1 MRMPDR
7 ELSRIVKAGAAA
19 VLTMGTIPAEETHG
33 MLIDEFAG
41 YVAHQAGAALPDD
54 VLHHAR
60 RVVIDWFAALL
71 AGVQM
76 APGQQLVAAHRT
88 ETGVGRSSVVGRA
101 TTAFPGLAA
110 WINGST
116 SHAAEFD
123 DIFRDAIYH
132 PGCPTI
138 AAALALA
145 EHRDASGTDF
155 LRAVIAG
162 YEVSTRIGAAI
173 QPAHYRYFHTTGT
186 VGCIGAAAAGSVLL
200 APGDARVAADAMAT
214 ATTFASGLQQAFRS
228 DAMTKAL
235 HAGHAA
241 QVGVQ
246 SAQGSAH
253 GVTGVHD
260 ILEGDAGFGPAMCGS
275 PDWRNVT
282 AGLGADYNITRITQ
296 KNHGCC
302 GHTFAAIDAAM
313 RIVRDHDLDPAR
325 IAAVHVRTYQVALD
339 VTGNFD
345 PATPFEA
352 RFSLP
357 YVAAHGILR
366 GAVRLDAFQPDRL
379 GDASIRALMAR
390 ITLTADAELTAAF
403 PRQRAAR
410 VEIEMID
417 GSRHAHFAPH
427 RLGDPEAPLD
437 DATLAEKFM
446 ELSGPVL
453 GTVHAARLLDALWR
467 LDDRPLRTLALD
479 TLHAG

>member
-1 MRMPDR
+1 
-7 ELSRIVKAGAAA
+7 
-19 VLTMGTIPAEETHG
+19 
-33 MLIDEFAG
+33 MLIDDFAE
-41 YVAHQAGAALPDD
+41 YVGDQARATLADD
-54 VLHHAR
+54 VMHHAR
-60 RVVIDWFAALL
+60 RAVIDWFAALM
-71 AGVQM
+71 AGVPM
-76 APGQQLVAAHRT
+76 APGRQLVAAHQT
-88 ETGVGRSSVVGRA
+88 ETGVGRSTLVGHA

-110 WINGST
+110 WINGSA

-186 VGCIGAAAAGSVLL
+186 VGCIGAAAAGSVLT
-200 APGDARVAADAMAT
+200 APGNARAAADAMAT

-246 SAQGSAH
+246 AAQGAAH

-260 ILEGDAGFGPAMCGS
+260 ILEGDAGFGAAMCGS
-275 PDWRNVT
+275 PDWHGVT
-282 AGLGADYNITRITQ
+282 NGLGTDFNITRITQ

-302 GHTFAAIDAAM
+302 GHTFASIDAAM
-313 RIVRDHDLDPAR
+313 RIMRDNALAPAR
-325 IAAVHVRTYQVALD
+325 IAAVNVRTYQVALD

-345 PATPFEA
+345 PKTPFEA

-357 YVAAHGILR
+357 YVVAHGILH
-366 GAVRLDAFQPDRL
+366 GAVRLDAFEPARL
-379 GDASIRALMAR
+379 ADASIRTLMSKIR
-390 ITLTADAELTAAF
+390 LTADPELTAAF
-403 PRQRAAR
+403 PKQRAAR
-410 VEIEMID
+410 VEIEVTD
-417 GSRHAHFAPH
+417 GSRHAHFAPY

-437 DATLAEKFM
+437 DATLGDKFM
-446 ELSGPVL
+446 ELSAPAL
-453 GTVHAARLLDALWR
+453 GSVHAARLLDALWR
-467 LDDRPLRTLALD
+467 LDDRPLRSLALD
-479 TLHAG
+479 KLQMG